1 MQVLENQPM
10 DYQILDLYSDYLLS
24 SFGQTTATGLAR
36 VLEGDISH
44 DQITRMLASEKLTPQ
59 AWWKLVKPS
68 VRQMER
74 EDGVMIIDDSIV
86 EKPYT
91 DENEIICWHYDHAK
105 GTNVKGINFITALY
119 EVQGIALPVSFELV
133 AKTERYR
140 DEKTG
145 QEKRKSPVTK
155 NETYR
160 RLLQMTVGNHIPF
173 QYVLND
179 LWFASAENMSFVK
192 LDLEKEFVMGLKS
205 NRKVALSE
213 ANQAQCRYQR
223 IDELTLPEGTTRIIH
238 LEGISFPLQLLRQV
252 FTNGDGSTGVR
263 YLVTSDLTL
272 TADTMT
278 TIYQRRWK
286 VEEYHRSLKQ
296 NAALAS
302 SPTRTETTQTNHFVA
317 ALWSFVK
324 IELLKVRT
332 KKNHYQLK
340 GLLYLSALQQA
351 FHQLRQL
358 QPVSI
363 LQPAAA

>member
-1 MQVLENQPM
+1 MN
-10 DYQILDLYSDYLLS
+10 YQILDLYSDYLLS
-24 SFGQTTATGLAR
+24 SFGQTTATGLAK
-36 VLEGDISH
+36 VLEGELSH

-59 AWWKLVKPS
+59 AWWQLVKPH

-74 EDGVMIIDDSIV
+74 DDGVMIIDDSIM

-91 DENEIICWHYDHAK
+91 DENEIVCWHFDHTQ
-105 GTNVKGINFITALY
+105 GTTVKGINFITVLY
-119 EVQGIALPVSFELV
+119 EAQGITLPVAFELV
-133 AKTERYR
+133 AKTERYQ

-145 QEKRKSPVTK
+145 QEKRRSPVTK

-160 RLLQMTVGNHIPF
+160 RLLQVTSANRIPF
-173 QYVLND
+173 RYVLND
-179 LWFASAENMSFVK
+179 LWFASAENMRYVK
-192 LDLEKEFVMGLKS
+192 LDLAKEFVMGLKS
-205 NRKVALSE
+205 NRKAALSE
-213 ANQAQCRYQR
+213 AEQTQGRYKR
-223 IDELTLPEGTTRIIH
+223 IDTLALPEGTPRIIY
-238 LEGISFPLQLLRQV
+238 LEGVPFPLQLLRQV

-263 YLVTSDLTL
+263 YLVGSELTL
-272 TADTMT
+272 TAEAMT

-296 NAALAS
+296 NAALAK
-302 SPTRTETTQTNHFVA
+302 SPTRTQTTQTNHFVA

-358 QPVSI
+358 QPVSLI
-363 LQPAAA
+363 QAAA